1 MTPAGQEFEA
11 GSCLGFG
18 FRLGQDAAAAG
29 DHCIRRQH
37 EAAGM
42 PGGHRGS
49 LLGSEPCGM
58 LGGKL
63 VAERG
68 FIQVCGVDAGRF
80 DTDLAQQVES
90 PG

>member
-1 MTPAGQEFEA
+1 VTPAGQQFEA
-11 GSCLGFG
+11 SSRLGFCI
-18 FRLGQDAAAAG
+18 RLGQDAAAASDDG
-29 DHCIRRQH
+29 IRGQQ

-42 PGGHRGS
+42 PDCHRGS

-63 VAERG
+63 VAERC
-68 FIQVCGVDAGRF
+68 FVQICGVDAGRF

>member
-11 GSCLGFG
+11 GARLGFG
-18 FRLGQDAAAAG
+18 FRLGQDAAAAS
-29 DHCIRRQH
+29 DHGIRRQH

-42 PGGHRGS
+42 AACHRVS

-63 VAERG
+63 VAERS
-68 FIQVCGVDAGRF
+68 FVQVCGVDAGRF